1 VQEAITNV
9 ENWIKENN
17 QAGIKMDSVFLSHL
31 EKGIELKK
39 SNWIPETIQNTYLKE
54 FEIPQI
60 VLFDL
65 LTNKF
70 PLVTACQQIA
80 EKAFLKAAS
89 GKREICILDIGIGRG
104 FQMMRLLDV
113 LQNVDSIQKVT
124 LIGVEISTDAFNF
137 TLSQLNERK
146 NKYKFELN
154 HHLINSPVELIAYD
168 IIKAEIPA
176 HCECLMV
183 NASLTLHHIQQKES
197 RLNLFNI
204 IKQLNP
210 QLMILIEPDAD
221 TMNDDYAQRLLN
233 AAKHFSALY
242 NYVNTLDVMNEAE
255 ANHLK
260 SFFAND
266 FFDPIVLPD
275 SHRFERLQTST
286 QWIDLMSSVGL
297 KPMHLDPNVYS
308 VYIPN
313 IDCAIMEE
321 GYFNLSYCG
330 IPLISV
336 IAIENE
342 ENNF

>member
-1 VQEAITNV
+1 MFVQQAITNL

-31 EKGIELKK
+31 EKGIQLKK
-39 SNWIPETIQNTYLKE
+39 SNWVPKTIQNTYLKE

-65 LTNKF
+65 LTKKF
-70 PLVTACQQIA
+70 PLVTVCQQIA

-89 GKREICILDIGIGRG
+89 GKREICILDI
-104 FQMMRLLDV
+104 
-113 LQNVDSIQKVT
+113 
-124 LIGVEISTDAFNF
+124 EISTDALNF
-137 TLSQLNERK
+137 TLSKLNEQK
-146 NKYKFELN
+146 INYKFELN
-154 HHLINSPVELIAYD
+154 FHLINSPVELITYD
-168 IIKAEIPA
+168 VIKAQIPA
-176 HCECLMV
+176 HCDCFMV
-183 NASLTLHHIQQKES
+183 NASLTLHHIQQTES

-210 QLMILIEPDAD
+210 QMMILIELDAD

-255 ANHLK
+255 ANNLK

-275 SHRFERLQTST
+275 SYRFERLQTST
-286 QWIDLMSSVGL
+286 QWIDLLLSVGL
-297 KPMHLDPNVYS
+297 KTLNLDPNKDR

-313 IDCAIMEE
+313 IDCTIKKE
-321 GYFNLSYCG
+321 GYFNLSFAG
-330 IPLISV
+330 TPLISV
-336 IAIENE
+336 IAIKN
-342 ENNF
+342 

>member
-1 VQEAITNV
+1 MQEAITNV

-17 QAGIKMDSVFLSHL
+17 QAGIKIDAVFLSHL

-70 PLVTACQQIA
+70 PLVTTCQQIA

-104 FQMMRLLDV
+104 FQMMRLLDT
-113 LQNVDSIQKVT
+113 LQNIDSIEKVN

-146 NKYKFELN
+146 NNYKFELN
-154 HHLINSPVELIAYD
+154 FHLINSPVELITYD
-168 IIKAEIPA
+168 IIKAQIPA
-176 HCECLMV
+176 HCDFLMV
-183 NASLTLHHIQQKES
+183 NASLTLHHIQHKES
-197 RLNLFNI
+197 RLNLFSI

-221 TMNDDYAQRLLN
+221 TMNEDYGQRLLN

-242 NYVNTLDVMNEAE
+242 NYVNTLDGMNEAE

-275 SHRFERLQTST
+275 SHRFERLQTSP

-297 KPMHLDPNVYS
+297 KPMHLDPNEYS

-313 IDCAIMEE
+313 IDCAIMKE
-321 GYFNLSYCG
+321 GYFNLSYSG
-330 IPLISV
+330 TPLISV
-336 IAIENE
+336 IAIEN
-342 ENNF
+342 